1 MAERSIKEN
10 YDTNLNIKAKDEAT
24 PEIEKVKGSLK
35 SLQDQVNSFSRAMES
50 LTGLLGLGIIHEF
63 SSFADDVV
71 EIDNRLKLLNNTVLN
86 TGLNLHQLT
95 DAASRSRTSL
105 KEFGEQFNRIGM
117 ASGKYFQDNPTNL
130 LKIVETL
137 NKQFQSMHLTRT
149 QLGSVQ
155 TELLN
160 GIEAGSFGT
169 AQLESLMMH
178 DSPLIRGFI
187 DSQNNLK
194 GRTIQDIGSSGD
206 ATAKAFFDYVLSS
219 SQQINQEFDQMTMTL
234 SQIGTVFKND
244 FIDMM
249 SDFLMDVTQI
259 ANMFYK
265 VYENIK
271 MSHPALYTLFKMLVQ
286 TTLAA
291 TTMAGA
297 LKSLYMVQSMG
308 NLLFGGISGKVK
320 GIIGLAA
327 FGVGAYN
334 LKKAFSPNVSAPPT
348 EDTTTST
355 SLKNIEAEVKS
366 INQKVGISK
375 DTMNDLVSRTENL
388 VLHTTYNNNSNSSFN
403 VDIAEQ
409 LAKVLQQDL
418 KTNGIRG

>member
-86 TGLNLHQLT
+86 TGLNLHQLI

-117 ASGKYFQDNPTNL
+117 ASGKYFQENPENL
-130 LKIVETL
+130 LKFVETL

-187 DSQNNLK
+187 ESQSNLK
-194 GRTIQDIGSSGD
+194 GRTIQDIGSSGN

-219 SQQINQEFDQMTMTL
+219 SQQINQEFDQMTLTL

-249 SDFLMDVTQI
+249 SDSLMGITKI

-271 MSHPALYTLFKMLVQ
+271 MSHPVLNALYKTLIE
-286 TTLAA
+286 TTMAA
-291 TTMAGA
+291 TALAGA
-297 LKSLYMVQSMG
+297 LKTAYMIRASLEM
-308 NLLFGGISGKVK
+308 LFGGVTGLVK
-320 GIIGLAA
+320 GAA
-327 FGVGAYN
+327 ALGALGIGAYN
-334 LKKAFSPNVSAPPT
+334 LKKAFSPNISAPPT
-348 EDTTTST
+348 GDTTTST

-388 VLHTTYNNNSNSSFN
+388 ILHTTYNNNSNSSFN

-418 KTNGIRG
+418 KTNGIR